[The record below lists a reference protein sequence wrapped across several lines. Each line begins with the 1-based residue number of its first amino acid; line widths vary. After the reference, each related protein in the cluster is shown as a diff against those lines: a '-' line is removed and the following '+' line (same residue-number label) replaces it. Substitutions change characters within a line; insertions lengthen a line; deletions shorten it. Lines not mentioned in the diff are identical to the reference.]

1 MFGYKRYSYSGR
13 KRGYSYGHA
22 GKYFRRGSST
32 ARALGSARAAKNG
45 SKLENYNCTVNGVV
59 VFTQAANVY
68 YSNVR
73 AFSCLMGGV
82 NEETGQIL
90 DNDNGGIYGAV
101 VNDRGFR
108 LRCAQYDEFRIVSM
122 RVKLMPQYGSGAGTS
137 VINPS
142 AILSICDRC
151 ASQDELAVDEATM
164 TDVDHDVPSPREIE
178 ESAGVIL
185 TQWNNNRASAIVRT
199 VYARDLTEKEYSDCS
214 IDYDKSV
221 SVSPLQAMTL
231 TFVPNFCPCIY
242 FTIKSPTT
250 TDYSRNLTFSYSVE
264 YNVIFRNP
272 KSDLQTFVIKENPS
286 YVNPDSSSKYM
297 VVKSSDPHIPDRILN
312 ADGKEF
318 LSSWYARYKK
328 RAALATVGIE
338 PVPDKEEEAKVDEP
352 MTVEDDP
359 GTS

>member
-1 MFGYKRYSYSGR
+1 M
-13 KRGYSYGHA
+13 
-22 GKYFRRGSST
+22 RRGSST

-59 VFTQAANVY
+59 QFTQGANVY

-73 AFSCLMGGV
+73 AFTPLLGGV
-82 NEETGQIL
+82 NETTGQIL
-90 DNDNGGIYGAV
+90 DNDNGGIYGAI

-108 LRCAQYDEFRIVSM
+108 LRCAQYDECRIVSM
-122 RVKLMPQYGSGAGTS
+122 RVRLMPQYNTGSAS
-137 VINPS
+137 INVINPS

-151 ASQDELAVDEATM
+151 AGQDELTMDEATM

-185 TQWNNNRASAIVRT
+185 TQWNNNRATAIMRT
-199 VYARDLTEKEYSDCS
+199 VYARDLTEKEYCDCT

-221 SVSPLQAMTL
+221 GVTPLQTMSL
-231 TFVPNFCPCIY
+231 QYVPNFCPAIY

-250 TDYSRNLTFSYSVE
+250 TEYARYLTFSYSVE

-286 YVNPDSSSKYM
+286 YVNPESSSKYM
-297 VVKSSDPHIPDRILN
+297 IVKSSDPHIPDRILN
-312 ADGKEF
+312 TDGKEF
-318 LSSWYARYKK
+318 LSSWYSRYKK
-328 RAALATVGIE
+328 RAKLASISIE
-338 PVPDKEEEAKVDEP
+338 PVPDTEEEAKAAASTP
-352 MTVEDDP
+352 MSVEDDP
-359 GTS
+359 GTA